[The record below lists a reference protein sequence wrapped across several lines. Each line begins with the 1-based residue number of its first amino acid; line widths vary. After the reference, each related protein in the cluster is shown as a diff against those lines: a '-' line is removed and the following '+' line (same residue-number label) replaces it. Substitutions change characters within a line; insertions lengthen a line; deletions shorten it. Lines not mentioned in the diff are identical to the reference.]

1 MAEPIAVSDK
11 AFEEEVEKADKPV
24 LVDFW
29 AEWCTP
35 CRMVAPVVE
44 EIATEK
50 GDSLKVAKVNVD
62 ENPMIANKF
71 GISSIPTLILFKDG
85 KPVERLVGFMPKG
98 KLVGKLDPH
107 L

>member
-1 MAEPIAVSDK
+1 M
-11 AFEEEVEKADKPV
+11 
-24 LVDFW
+24 
-29 AEWCTP
+29 
-35 CRMVAPVVE
+35 
-44 EIATEK
+44 
-50 GDSLKVAKVNVD
+50 NVD